1 MSSDSPCLDE
11 KGAEDDVNLRVSMG
25 LLAPD
30 WQRVQMT
37 MLVSACYWT
46 LSLTDSER
54 VFIRITTW
62 VSPPAT

>member
-30 WQRVQMT
+30 
-37 MLVSACYWT
+37 
-46 LSLTDSER
+46 
-54 VFIRITTW
+54 
-62 VSPPAT
+62 